1 VLASVLKGMLTLEI
15 GEIKLLLTVSSY
27 VLFSIGNVTP
37 LFSAVWG
44 ACWSKYTEC
53 NENWIAAVGYLEVAG
68 IIVGQLLVGA
78 LGDG

>member
-1 VLASVLKGMLTLEI
+1 MLTLEI